1 MKQIWPAPERNKD
14 PILAVLQR
22 VLPDSGRLLEIAS
35 GSGQHAAYFA
45 EQLPEWQFFPS
56 DLDPEHLNSINEWV
70 KDAAQSNL
78 HAALSIDV
86 LQNDWGVEPMDAAF
100 CANMIH
106 IAPWAC
112 TPALLAGVGRH
123 LRDDGVFVLYGP
135 FQIGG
140 VHTAP
145 SNEAF
150 DGRLKSRD
158 PSWGVRNLDDVVALA
173 HDQGLAFVE
182 RVAMPANNFTVV
194 FRKDSTDS

>member
-1 MKQIWPAPERNKD
+1 M
-14 PILAVLQR
+14 
-22 VLPDSGRLLEIAS
+22 
-35 GSGQHAAYFA
+35 
-45 EQLPEWQFFPS
+45 
-56 DLDPEHLNSINEWV
+56 

-86 LQNDWGVEPMDAAF
+86 LQNDWGVEPMDAVF

-112 TPALLAGVGRH
+112 TPALVAGVGRH

-150 DGRLKSRD
+150 DGRLKGRN

-182 RVAMPANNFTVV
+182 RVAMPANNQTVV
-194 FRKDSTDS
+194 FCKQNSSP